1 MGIHGPFGEPQAIPS
16 DPLHGC
22 VRMRAADIAWL
33 GAHVTLGTPVHIII
47 G

>member
-1 MGIHGPFGEPQAIPS
+1 
-16 DPLHGC
+16 
-22 VRMRAADIAWL
+22 MRAADIAWL